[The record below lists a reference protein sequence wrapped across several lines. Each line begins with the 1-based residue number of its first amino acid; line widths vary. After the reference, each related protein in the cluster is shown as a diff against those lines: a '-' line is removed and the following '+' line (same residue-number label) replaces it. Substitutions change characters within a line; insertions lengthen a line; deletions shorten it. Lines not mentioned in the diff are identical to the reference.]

1 MMNIPFVQA
10 DSSNFYSGRGGNSI
24 KYIVVHYTAGNGD
37 TAMNNAQYFHNNSG
51 LQASAHYFVD
61 EHSVVQSVRDTDGA
75 WHCGGPLES
84 SHHPLHNIC
93 MNRNSLG
100 VEMCSDKVNGKYIIT
115 AQTVDRTVEL
125 VRWLMAKYGIDA
137 DHVVRHYDVTGKDCP
152 EPWVRDESLW
162 RKFKARLTA
171 PTKPVEPE
179 KKEDDEVVEKKNVLL
194 NGKTYTCECITK
206 DAVNYIKMRSL
217 QQAGFM
223 ISYDAVRKLPSI
235 TAPQCRTF
243 VPDGTPDVQAAIDTV
258 QEVAGLEEQT
268 IEYLL
273 RYQYGEQLVKKLA
286 EVMEK

>member
-1 MMNIPFVQA
+1 MTNIPFLQA

-100 VEMCSDKVNGKYIIT
+100 VEMCSDRVNGKYVIT

-125 VRWLMAKYGIDA
+125 VRWLMDKYGIDV

-171 PTKPVEPE
+171 KDPIEEEIRAMTD
-179 KKEDDEVVEKKNVLL
+179 KEFAQYMDRYLAAKANQQPHPYAAEAWAKA
-194 NGKTYTCECITK
+194 KT
-206 DAVNYIKMRSL
+206 
-217 QQAGFM
+217 AG
-223 ISYDAVRKLPSI
+223 IVDGSK
-235 TAPQCRTF
+235 PQCELTREQF
-243 VPDGTPDVQAAIDTV
+243 VVILQRL
-258 QEVAGLEEQT
+258 GL
-268 IEYLL
+268 L
-273 RYQYGEQLVKKLA
+273 K
-286 EVMEK
+286 

>member
-1 MMNIPFVQA
+1 MTNIPFLQA

-100 VEMCSDKVNGKYIIT
+100 VEMCSDIVGGKYTIT
-115 AQTVDRTVEL
+115 QQTVDRTVEL
-125 VRWLMAKYGIDA
+125 VRWLMDKYGIDV

-171 PTKPVEPE
+171 KDPIEEEIKAMTD
-179 KKEDDEVVEKKNVLL
+179 KEFAQYMDRYLAAKAN
-194 NGKTYTCECITK
+194 
-206 DAVNYIKMRSL
+206 
-217 QQAGFM
+217 QQPHPYAAEAWAKAKAAG
-223 ISYDAVRKLPSI
+223 IVDGSK
-235 TAPQCRTF
+235 PQCELTREQF
-243 VPDGTPDVQAAIDTV
+243 VVILQRL
-258 QEVAGLEEQT
+258 GL
-268 IEYLL
+268 L
-273 RYQYGEQLVKKLA
+273 K
-286 EVMEK
+286 

>member
-1 MMNIPFVQA
+1 
-10 DSSNFYSGRGGNSI
+10 
-24 KYIVVHYTAGNGD
+24 
-37 TAMNNAQYFHNNSG
+37 MNNAQYFHNNSG

-61 EHSVVQSVRDTDGA
+61 EHSVVQSVRDTNGA

-100 VEMCSDKVNGKYIIT
+100 VEMCSDKVNGKYVIT

-125 VRWLMAKYGIDA
+125 VRWLMDKYGIDV

-152 EPWVRDESLW
+152 KPWVRDESLW

-171 PTKPVEPE
+171 PVEPE
-179 KKEDDEVVEKKNVLL
+179 PKKEDDEVEKKNVLL
-194 NGKTYTCECITK
+194 NGKTYTCECICR
-206 DAVNYIKMRSL
+206 DDVNFIKMRSL
-217 QQAGFM
+217 QQAGFTVV
-223 ISYDAVRKLPSI
+223 YDAVRQMPAI

-243 VPDGTPDVQAAIDTV
+243 VPDGDEAVQAAIDTV

-273 RYQYGEQLVKKLA
+273 RYQYGEALIKKIA
-286 EVMEK
+286 AHIK

>member
-1 MMNIPFVQA
+1 MMDIPFLQA
-10 DSSNFYSGRGGNSI
+10 HTSNFYAGRGGNSI

-100 VEMCSDKVNGKYIIT
+100 VEMCSDRVNGKYVIT

-125 VRWLMAKYGIDA
+125 VRWLMDKYGIDV

-171 PTKPVEPE
+171 KDPIEEEIKAMTD
-179 KKEDDEVVEKKNVLL
+179 KEFAQYMDRYL
-194 NGKTYTCECITK
+194 
-206 DAVNYIKMRSL
+206 
-217 QQAGFM
+217 
-223 ISYDAVRKLPSI
+223 
-235 TAPQCRTF
+235 
-243 VPDGTPDVQAAIDTV
+243 AAK
-258 QEVAGLEEQT
+258 AN
-268 IEYLL
+268 
-273 RYQYGEQLVKKLA
+273 
-286 EVMEK
+286 

>member
-1 MMNIPFVQA
+1 MNIPFLQA
-10 DSSNFYSGRGGNSI
+10 DPSNFYSGRGGNSI

-100 VEMCSDKVNGKYIIT
+100 VEMCSDIVGGKYTIT
-115 AQTVDRTVEL
+115 QQTVDRTVEL
-125 VRWLMAKYGIDA
+125 VRWLMDKYGIDV

-171 PTKPVEPE
+171 KDPIEEEIKAMTD
-179 KKEDDEVVEKKNVLL
+179 KEFAQYMDRYLAAKAN
-194 NGKTYTCECITK
+194 
-206 DAVNYIKMRSL
+206 
-217 QQAGFM
+217 QQPHPYAAEAWSKAKAARIVDG
-223 ISYDAVRKLPSI
+223 SK
-235 TAPQCRTF
+235 PQCPLTR
-243 VPDGTPDVQAAIDTV
+243 
-258 QEVAGLEEQT
+258 
-268 IEYLL
+268 
-273 RYQYGEQLVKKLA
+273 EQLVVILQRLGLLK
-286 EVMEK
+286 